1 MNLNINDNDNVSQS
15 INLAR
20 KIKQIKPLIL
30 NLTNA
35 VTMDFVA
42 NGLLSLGASP
52 IMSEAIQELDDLIA
66 LAQIVV
72 INLGTLNS
80 NFINRCQYACQ
91 IANLKNK
98 PVVLDPVGAGAS
110 VYRTEISK
118 QFISNYTVAI
128 IRGNASEIAALTGA
142 SKTKGVDTAIE
153 SIDVFRDAHVLAQNR
168 VVVISGA
175 TDIVLGREKIKHCIG
190 GSDLMPQV
198 TGTGC
203 LLSSVIGAF
212 HAIEPDAFLASVAA
226 INFYNRCGE
235 IAARASGPGSFK
247 VNFLDALHWV
257 STDI

>member
-1 MNLNINDNDNVSQS
+1 MMISQS
-15 INLAR
+15 INLVR
-20 KIKQIKPLIL
+20 KIKQRKPLIL

-52 IMSEAIQELDDLIA
+52 IMSEAIQELDDLID

-80 NFINRCQYACQ
+80 DFINRCQYACR

-110 VYRTEISK
+110 VYRTEISQ
-118 QFISNYTVAI
+118 QFISNYAVAI
-128 IRGNASEIAALTGA
+128 IRGNASEIAALSGA
-142 SKTKGVDTAIE
+142 CIKTKGVDTTVE
-153 SIDVFRDAHVLAQNR
+153 SVDVLHDAQALAQNR

-175 TDIVLGREKIKHCIG
+175 TDIVLGREKITHCVG

-226 INFYNRCGE
+226 VNFYNHCGE

-247 VNFLDALHWV
+247 VNFLDALYWV